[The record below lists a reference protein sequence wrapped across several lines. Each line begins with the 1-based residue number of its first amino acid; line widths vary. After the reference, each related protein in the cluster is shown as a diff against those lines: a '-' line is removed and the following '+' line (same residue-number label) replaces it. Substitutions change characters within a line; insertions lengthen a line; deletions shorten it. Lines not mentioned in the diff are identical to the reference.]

1 MRLLAKRVS
10 LLRGWRRWLVAFAA
24 GAVGA
29 LAMPPFGFLPA
40 LVLSLVPAIW
50 LLDGT
55 VKDGPSPKA
64 SDPKVDWHFWD
75 QSGAFLINE
84 SIVLADPAGHASE
97 NRGHFSLARPA
108 GSARCSW
115 APFRSA
121 ALLGWF
127 WGFGYFVAGLWW
139 LGAAFLV
146 EADQFAWAMPFGVLG
161 LPALLAFFTAFGFAL
176 ARLFWLP
183 DARRILAFAFGLTIS
198 EWLRG
203 HLFTG
208 FPWNNPG
215 MALGQNLW
223 LMQAASLVGLYGL
236 TFLSIVICAAPAVAL
251 TGGTMRARWTAPGIA
266 ACLLIGLATFGFWRV
281 PSEASDNVA
290 EVRLRI
296 MQPNLPQ
303 DAKFNPRNRDAIMR
317 HYLSLSARPGSD
329 GQAATP
335 THIIWPESA
344 FPFLLHR
351 DAGALAQIAALLGPG
366 SVLVTGAARMDAPL
380 PGEAAGKFYNAIQ
393 VIDDRGTILGAY
405 DKVHLVPFGEYVPE
419 FLDALI
425 RAAGLRQF
433 VHIPGGFEPSAKRT
447 PLAVPGLPP
456 VAAAICY
463 EAIFPGEL
471 LAEGPRPDLILNVTN
486 DAWFGQTPGPYQHF
500 AQARLRA
507 VEEGLPLVR
516 AANTGIS
523 AVVDPFGR
531 VTDQLPLGVE
541 GVIDA
546 SLPVAE
552 PITLYREWGRFSLTA
567 TLAICLIILIARRR
581 HQSSFP

>member
-1 MRLLAKRVS
+1 MMRLADRAILV
-10 LLRGWRRWLVAFAA
+10 RGWRRWLTAFAA

-29 LAMPPFGFLPA
+29 LAMPPFGILPA
-40 LVLSLVPAIW
+40 LVLSLVPAVW

-55 VKDGPSPKA
+55 VKDGPS
-64 SDPKVDWHFWD
+64 
-75 QSGAFLINE
+75 
-84 SIVLADPAGHASE
+84 
-97 NRGHFSLARPA
+97 R
-108 GSARCSW
+108 W

-161 LPALLAFFTAFGFAL
+161 LPALLAFFSAFGFAL
-176 ARLFWLP
+176 SRLLWLP
-183 DARRILAFAFGLTIS
+183 DAWRILALAFGLTVS

-223 LMQAASLVGLYGL
+223 LMQSASLVGLYGL
-236 TFLSIVICAAPAVAL
+236 TFLSVAICAAPAVRL
-251 TGGTMRARWTAPGIA
+251 TGRTMRARWTAPGLA
-266 ACLLIGLATFGFWRV
+266 AALLLGLAAFGAWRV
-281 PSEASDNVA
+281 PSEASATVEN
-290 EVRLRI
+290 VRLRI

-317 HYLSLSARPGSD
+317 RYLTLSASPGRD
-329 GQAATP
+329 GNAAAP
-335 THIIWPESA
+335 THIVWPESA

-351 DAGALAQIAALLGPG
+351 DPASLAQIAALLGPG
-366 SVLVTGAARMDAPL
+366 STLITGAARMDDPL
-380 PGEAAGKFYNAIQ
+380 PGEAVGKFYNAIQ
-393 VIDDRGTILGAY
+393 VIDEKGTILGAY
-405 DKVHLVPFGEYVPE
+405 DKVHLVPFGEYVPK
-419 FLDALI
+419 FLDTLI

-433 VHIPGGFEPSAKRT
+433 VHIPGGFEPSEKRAM
-447 PLAVPGLPP
+447 LSIPGLPP
-456 VAAAICY
+456 VAATICY
-463 EAIFPGEL
+463 EAIFPGEIV
-471 LAEGPRPDLILNVTN
+471 AEGPRPNLILNVTN
-486 DAWFGQTPGPYQHF
+486 DAWFGRTPGPYQHF

-523 AVVDPFGR
+523 AIIDPFGR
-531 VTDQLPLGVE
+531 IVDKLPLGVE
-541 GVIDA
+541 GVLDT

-552 PITLYREWGRFSLTA
+552 APTLYENWGRFSLTA
-567 TLAICLIILIARRR
+567 TLAICLILLMARRR
-581 HQSSFP
+581 RQISLK

>member
-1 MRLLAKRVS
+1 MRLLAKRVG
-10 LLRGWRRWLVAFAA
+10 LLRGWRRWLAAFAA

-29 LAMPPFGFLPA
+29 LSMPPFGFLPA
-40 LVLSLVPAIW
+40 LIVSLAPAIW

-55 VKDGPSPKA
+55 A
-64 SDPKVDWHFWD
+64 
-75 QSGAFLINE
+75 
-84 SIVLADPAGHASE
+84 AGDAP
-97 NRGHFSLARPA
+97 R
-108 GSARCSW
+108 W
-115 APFRSA
+115 APLRGA
-121 ALLGWF
+121 AMLGWF

-161 LPALLAFFTAFGFAL
+161 LPALLAFFPASGFVL
-176 ARLFWLP
+176 ARLLWLP
-183 DARRILAFAFGLTIS
+183 DAWRILAFALGLTVS
-198 EWLRG
+198 EVLRG

-223 LMQAASLVGLYGL
+223 LMQSASLVGLYGL
-236 TFLSIVICAAPAVAL
+236 TFLSLLIGAAPAVLL
-251 TGGTMRARWTAPGIA
+251 TGKTMLARWTAPGLA
-266 ACLLIGLATFGFWRV
+266 AGLLVALAAFGLWRV
-281 PSEASDNVA
+281 PAEAVPSVA
-290 EVRLRI
+290 DVRLRI

-317 HYLSLSARPGSD
+317 HYLGLSASRGPNG
-329 GQAATP
+329 GAIP

-351 DAGALAQIAALLGPG
+351 DAGSLAQIATMLEPG
-366 SVLVTGAARMDAPL
+366 SVLITGAARMDDPL
-380 PGEAAGKFYNAIQ
+380 PGEAVGKFYNAIQ
-393 VIDDRGTILGAY
+393 VIDEKGTILGAY
-405 DKVHLVPFGEYVPE
+405 DKVHLVPFGEYVPK

-425 RAAGLRQF
+425 RAVGLRQF
-433 VHIPGGFEPSAKRT
+433 VHIPGGFEPSEKRST
-447 PLAVPGLPP
+447 LSIPGLPP
-456 VAAAICY
+456 VAATICY
-463 EAIFPGEL
+463 EAIFPGEI

-507 VEEGLPLVR
+507 VEEGLPLIR

-531 VTDQLPLGVE
+531 VVNKLPLGVE
-541 GVIDA
+541 GVVDA

-552 PITLYREWGRFSLTA
+552 PLTLYRKWGRFSLTA
-567 TLAICLIILIARRR
+567 TLSICLIIVIARRR
-581 HQSSFP
+581 HQSSSP

>member
-1 MRLLAKRVS
+1 MSLLAKRDALTETS
-10 LLRGWRRWLVAFAA
+10 GIAGILPALAALGTRSRGWRRWLMAVAA

-55 VKDGPSPKA
+55 MK
-64 SDPKVDWHFWD
+64 
-75 QSGAFLINE
+75 E
-84 SIVLADPAGHASE
+84 
-97 NRGHFSLARPA
+97 
-108 GSARCSW
+108 GSSRW
-115 APFRSA
+115 APLKVA

-161 LPALLAFFTAFGFAL
+161 LPALLASFPAFGFAL
-176 ARLFWLP
+176 ACLLWLP
-183 DARRILAFAFGLTIS
+183 DARRILAFAFGLTVA

-208 FPWNNPG
+208 FPWNSPG

-223 LMQAASLVGLYGL
+223 LMQSASLVGLYGL
-236 TFLSIVICAAPAVAL
+236 TFLSFCIGAAPAVLL
-251 TGGTMRARWTAPGIA
+251 TGRTARARWTAPALA
-266 ACLLIGLATFGFWRV
+266 AAMLVGLAGFGFWRV
-281 PSEASDNVA
+281 PAQASATVPD
-290 EVRLRI
+290 VRLRI

-317 HYLSLSARPGSD
+317 HYLSLSARPGPN
-329 GQAATP
+329 GAAP

-351 DAGALAQIAALLGPG
+351 DPASLAQIGALLEPG
-366 SVLVTGAARMDAPL
+366 SVLITGAARMDDPL
-380 PGEAAGKFYNAIQ
+380 PGEAVGKFYNAIQ
-393 VIDDRGTILGAY
+393 VIDDRGTILGSY
-405 DKVHLVPFGEYVPE
+405 DKVHLVPFGEYLPKV
-419 FLDALI
+419 LDTVI
-425 RAAGLRQF
+425 RAVGLRQF
-433 VHIPGGFEPSAKRT
+433 VHIPGGFEPAEKRMT
-447 PLAVPGLPP
+447 LAIPGLPP
-456 VAAAICY
+456 VAATICY
-463 EAIFPGEL
+463 EAIFPGEIL
-471 LAEGPRPDLILNVTN
+471 SDGPRPDLILNVTN
-486 DAWFGQTPGPYQHF
+486 DAWFGETPGPYQHF

-523 AVVDPFGR
+523 AIVDPFGR
-531 VTDQLPLGVE
+531 IVEKLPLSVE
-541 GVIDA
+541 GTLNTN
-546 SLPVAE
+546 LPVAK
-552 PITLYREWGRFSLTA
+552 PATVYSKSGKFSLTV
-567 TLAICLIILIARRR
+567 TLVICLMLLVVRRGP
-581 HQSSFP
+581 HSTFP